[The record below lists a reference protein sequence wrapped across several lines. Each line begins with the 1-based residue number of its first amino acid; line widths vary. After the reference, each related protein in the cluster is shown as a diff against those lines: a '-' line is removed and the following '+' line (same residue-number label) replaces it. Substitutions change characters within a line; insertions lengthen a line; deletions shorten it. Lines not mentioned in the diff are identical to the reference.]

1 MSRRNPRW
9 HIVIIFFLSY
19 RAVLSYLSWKKQWL
33 SFSINNDIDF
43 EVTPET
49 LLDVS
54 NPLAEN

>member
-1 MSRRNPRW
+1 LAHRNY
-9 HIVIIFFLSY
+9 IFLSY
-19 RAVLSYLSWKKQWL
+19 RAVLSYLSWKEQWL